1 MPPGSLAL
9 LAQGAAVSLL
19 LAAVAIVGGTLLAV
33 LLATIA
39 FSRLAAVRAVYR
51 VYVYVIR
58 GTPLLVLAL
67 LLFYAMPALDL
78 RTGPYIA
85 GTLVLIIYTGAL
97 FAEVFRGGVLA
108 IPRPQWESA
117 RSLGLPPLA
126 MFRKIVAPLVTRYTL
141 PPYINVCV
149 MTVKASSVL
158 SIISVRELQG
168 IDLEIDDGEV
178 VALIGRSGCG
188 KTTLLRCINFL
199 EEYDAGAIQLDGEPL
214 WYRAAPDG
222 GRHRVS
228 EAEARRQRQQMGIVF
243 QQYNLFPHM
252 TVLDNVLLGP
262 RFSQRVSAAE
272 ADQLGRRLLAR
283 VGLEAKMS
291 AYPAHLSRGQQQRV
305 AIARALAMR
314 PKVLLLDEITSALDP
329 ELVGEVEDVIRSLLS
344 DRIML
349 VLVTHALGF
358 AREVA
363 HRIAYLAEGAIVELG
378 SPADILDRPKDPSL
392 KEFLRRVR

>member
-1 MPPGSLAL
+1 M
-9 LAQGAAVSLL
+9 
-19 LAAVAIVGGTLLAV
+19 
-33 LLATIA
+33 IA
-39 FSRLAAVRAVYR
+39 
-51 VYVYVIR
+51 IR
-58 GTPLLVLAL
+58 GLQKSFGTARVL
-67 LLFYAMPALDL
+67 
-78 RTGPYIA
+78 R
-85 GTLVLIIYTGAL
+85 
-97 FAEVFRGGVLA
+97 
-108 IPRPQWESA
+108 
-117 RSLGLPPLA
+117 
-126 MFRKIVAPLVTRYTL
+126 
-141 PPYINVCV
+141 
-149 MTVKASSVL
+149 
-158 SIISVRELQG
+158 G
-168 IDLEIDDGEV
+168 IDLDIADGEV

-199 EEYDAGAIQLDGEPL
+199 EEYDTGEIRLDGEEL
-214 WYRAAPDG
+214 WYRTTPG
-222 GRHRVS
+222 GARRRVN
-228 EAEARRQRQQMGIVF
+228 EAEARRMRQQMGIVF

-262 RFSQRVSAAE
+262 RFAQRVSVAE
-272 ADQLGRRLLAR
+272 AEALGRRLLAR

-291 AYPAHLSRGQQQRV
+291 GYPAQLSGGQQQRV

-344 DRIML
+344 DRIMM

-363 HRIAYLAEGAIVELG
+363 HRIAYLADGAIVELG

>member
-1 MPPGSLAL
+1 M
-9 LAQGAAVSLL
+9 
-19 LAAVAIVGGTLLAV
+19 I
-33 LLATIA
+33 
-39 FSRLAAVRAVYR
+39 AVRGLQKSFGTAR
-51 VYVYVIR
+51 V
-58 GTPLLVLAL
+58 
-67 LLFYAMPALDL
+67 L
-78 RTGPYIA
+78 R
-85 GTLVLIIYTGAL
+85 
-97 FAEVFRGGVLA
+97 
-108 IPRPQWESA
+108 
-117 RSLGLPPLA
+117 
-126 MFRKIVAPLVTRYTL
+126 
-141 PPYINVCV
+141 
-149 MTVKASSVL
+149 
-158 SIISVRELQG
+158 G
-168 IDLEIDDGEV
+168 IDLDIADGEV

-199 EEYDAGAIQLDGEPL
+199 EEYDTGEIRLDGEEL
-214 WYRAAPDG
+214 WYRTTPG
-222 GRHRVS
+222 GARRRVS
-228 EAEARRQRQQMGIVF
+228 EAEARRMRQQMGIVF

-262 RFSQRVSAAE
+262 RFAQRVSVAE
-272 ADQLGRRLLAR
+272 AEALGRRLLAR

-291 AYPAHLSRGQQQRV
+291 GYPAQLSGGQQQRV

-344 DRIML
+344 DRIMM

-363 HRIAYLAEGAIVELG
+363 HRIAYLADGAIVELG

>member
-1 MPPGSLAL
+1 M
-9 LAQGAAVSLL
+9 
-19 LAAVAIVGGTLLAV
+19 I
-33 LLATIA
+33 
-39 FSRLAAVRAVYR
+39 AVRGLQKSFGTAR
-51 VYVYVIR
+51 V
-58 GTPLLVLAL
+58 
-67 LLFYAMPALDL
+67 L
-78 RTGPYIA
+78 R
-85 GTLVLIIYTGAL
+85 
-97 FAEVFRGGVLA
+97 
-108 IPRPQWESA
+108 
-117 RSLGLPPLA
+117 
-126 MFRKIVAPLVTRYTL
+126 
-141 PPYINVCV
+141 
-149 MTVKASSVL
+149 
-158 SIISVRELQG
+158 G
-168 IDLEIDDGEV
+168 IDLDIADGEV

-199 EEYDAGAIQLDGEPL
+199 EEYDTGEIRLDGEEL
-214 WYRAAPDG
+214 WYRTTPG
-222 GRHRVS
+222 GARRRVS
-228 EAEARRQRQQMGIVF
+228 EVEARRMRQQMGIVF

-262 RFSQRVSAAE
+262 RFAQRVSVAE
-272 ADQLGRRLLAR
+272 AEALGRRLLGR

-291 AYPAHLSRGQQQRV
+291 AYPAQLSGGQQQRV

-344 DRIML
+344 DRIMM

-363 HRIAYLAEGAIVELG
+363 HRIAYLADGAIVELG